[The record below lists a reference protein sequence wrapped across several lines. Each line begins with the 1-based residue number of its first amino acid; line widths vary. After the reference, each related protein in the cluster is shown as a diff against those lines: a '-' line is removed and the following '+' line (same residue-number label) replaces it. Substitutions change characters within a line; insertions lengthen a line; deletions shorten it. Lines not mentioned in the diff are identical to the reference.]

1 MSAAARREGAR
12 NNRVRRGEAELSAV
26 LWTRNFRLYFT
37 LRTVSMLGDAMMP
50 IAVTIGVLAAGYG
63 AAGVGYAFAAWSAP
77 VALLV
82 LFGGALADRFTPRR
96 MMAFAD
102 IARVVTQSLLAVV
115 LSSHVPVFWQ
125 ILCLQAVAGAATATF
140 QPGVASVLPQVAL
153 DVQRANSIL
162 RISEALVTLLGPAAA
177 GVLVSFSGA
186 GTVLYADA
194 GTFAVSALCLS
205 VLRLGA
211 GERRVVGVALW
222 RNVALGWREFRSRTW
237 LWSVILIWS
246 VYGLLVFAPT
256 SPLGAAVIVSEHGSV
271 AFGVVSSMFGAGAVG
286 GGLIAL
292 RLRPARPLAVG
303 AAAISTFAL
312 CPLVTAFRFP
322 VPVICAGFLLA
333 GIGFALWNVIWLT
346 TMQTHVPPAA
356 LNRVYVYDVAG
367 STMVLPLGRALAGP
381 AADQF
386 GIRTVLF
393 AATIFAVIGSIA
405 MLCVPAIRGL
415 RREPPVFDEPAASGE
430 SGDPGAPGDPGDP
443 GRLDDAGQQAAA
455 VSGRLPEPLGSAEME
470 LS

>member
-1 MSAAARREGAR
+1 MSAATQVGEGQA
-12 NNRVRRGEAELSAV
+12 GEIQGGTGGLPTA
-26 LWTRNFRLYFT
+26 LWSHNFRLYFT

-50 IAVTIGVLAAGYG
+50 VAVTIGVLAAGYG

-102 IARVVTQSLLAVV
+102 VARVGTQSLLAVV

-140 QPGVASVLPQVAL
+140 QPGVASVLPQVAR
-153 DVQRANSIL
+153 DVQRANGIL
-162 RISEALVTLLGPAAA
+162 RISEALVTLLGPAFA
-177 GVLVSFSGA
+177 GVLISFSGA
-186 GTVLYADA
+186 GPVLYVDA
-194 GTFAVSALCLS
+194 ATFGVSALCLS
-205 VLRLGA
+205 VLRLGP
-211 GERRVVGVALW
+211 GERRIGEGALW
-222 RNVALGWREFRSRTW
+222 RNVTLGWHEFRSRAW

-256 SPLGAAVIVSEHGSV
+256 APLGASVIVSEHGSL
-271 AFGVVSSMFGAGAVG
+271 AYGVVSSMFGAGAIA

-292 RLRPARPLAVG
+292 RIRPARPLAVG
-303 AAAISTFAL
+303 AAAMSTFAL
-312 CPLVTAFRFP
+312 CPLTTAFRFP
-322 VPVICAGFLLA
+322 VPVICAGFLVA
-333 GIGFALWNVIWLT
+333 GTGFALWNVIWLT
-346 TMQTHVPPAA
+346 TMQTHVPPTA

-386 GIRTVLF
+386 GIRPILI
-393 AATIFAVIGSIA
+393 AATVFAVVGSIA

-415 RREPPVFDEPAASGE
+415 RREPPDFGEPGE
-430 SGDPGAPGDPGDP
+430 TGGPGET
-443 GRLDDAGQQAAA
+443 AAA
-455 VSGRLPEPLGSAEME
+455 VPGRRPEPLGPVEME
-470 LS
+470 L